1 MKILIDTN
9 VLIDSIITREP
20 FTEQATKLMIKCAS
34 KEIEG
39 YIAVHSILNMFFI
52 LRKEIPDADERRDQ
66 LLDLTV
72 FLDVVEVDKTIIAAS
87 LKNRSFK
94 DFEDCVQSEC
104 AVRAGANYIVTRN
117 VKDYASSPVK
127 AVTPDDFLNIVQNL

>member
-9 VLIDSIITREP
+9 VLIDYAVFREP
-20 FTEQATKLMIKCAS
+20 HTKTAKIIMDKCINE
-34 KEIEG
+34 EIEG
-39 YIAVHSILNMFFI
+39 CLAVHSLLNMFFI
-52 LRKEIPDADERRDQ
+52 LRKDIPNPDDRRKR
-66 LLDLTV
+66 LLDFTA
-72 FLDVVEVDKTIIAAS
+72 FLDVIEVDGTIVIKA
-87 LKNRSFK
+87 LNNRNFS